1 MKNIILALSFLTAT
15 LYVFGCEVQAAEAT
29 ATATIAP
36 VISGTKNTETPT
48 GGDLVFGIII
58 PSESSGTV
66 TIIPLT
72 STRSYSGGVQLVS
85 SVYGAASFNVTGA
98 ANSAYTVTL
107 PKNDAITISNGS
119 STMVV
124 NSFTVSPAANTLKLN
139 NEGLSAFNIGG
150 KLEVSANQPPGNYT
164 GAFEVTIAYQ

>member
-1 MKNIILALSFLTAT
+1 MKYKILILSFLIAT
-15 LYVFGCEVQAAEAT
+15 FPVFSFDAIAVEAT
-29 ATATIAP
+29 ATATIMP

-48 GGDLVFGIII
+48 GGDLAFGIII

-66 TIIPLT
+66 TITPLT
-72 STRSYSGGVQLVS
+72 SSRSYSGGVQLVS

-98 ANSAYTVTL
+98 ANSAYTVIL
-107 PKNDAITISNGS
+107 PDNGAITISNSS

-124 NSFTVSPAANTLKLN
+124 NSFTVSPASNTLKLN
-139 NEGLSAFNIGG
+139 SEGLSAFNIGG

-164 GAFEVTIAYQ
+164 GTFEVNIAYQ